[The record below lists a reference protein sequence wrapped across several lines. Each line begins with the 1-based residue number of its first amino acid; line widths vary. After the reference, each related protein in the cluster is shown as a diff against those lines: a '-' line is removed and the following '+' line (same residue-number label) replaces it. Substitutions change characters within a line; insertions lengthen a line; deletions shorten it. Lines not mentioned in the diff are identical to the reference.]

1 MMQRATDQPVR
12 SQFAPQGRKL
22 AALAVLQK
30 SLRDAQRAAKTSNNP
45 PDGRNFDLRRRVPHQ
60 INLAAPDL
68 PPNRHPTAI
77 DRDTRALPFQR
88 LEMVLFERAFQ
99 AALRIAA
106 VLRHNAKRT
115 AVRRFGG

>member
-77 DRDTRALPFQR
+77 DPDTRALPFQR
-88 LEMVLFERAFQ
+88 LEIFLFEKAFET
-99 AALRIAA
+99 ALRIAA
-106 VLRHNAKRT
+106 VLARNGNRT
-115 AVRRFGG
+115 AFRRCRD